1 MGVAQ
6 ASVIIILR
14 NADAKPAPPIFEK
27 FFNAM
32 KLHDQHEQLKYKFH
46 LSLLYL
52 LCRHTDECA
61 DNDPSQRHA
70 SILNDF
76 WSEKYYN
83 AFLGKQ
89 SLYLQLSK
97 RLSTEHMTQLCMAV
111 AIQLYRKPAFVNGN
125 GYCRAVISV
134 PSYRYKAYPKRLFF
148 FQTPISV
155 AQKQQPAQLT
165 REIPQQLC
173 VSLSVFKY

>member
-1 MGVAQ
+1 
-6 ASVIIILR
+6 
-14 NADAKPAPPIFEK
+14 
-27 FFNAM
+27 M
-32 KLHDQHEQLKYKFH
+32 KLNDQHEQLKYKFH

-70 SILNDF
+70 LILNDF

-89 SLYLQLSK
+89 SLYLQLRK

-134 PSYRYKAYPKRLFF
+134 PSYRYKAYPKRLYF

-155 AQKQQPAQLT
+155 AQTTASTTNKRDTTAAVYSITLLPCPPLVNGAT
-165 REIPQQLC
+165 PQSTSTGLHSGTGSHRRC
-173 VSLSVFKY
+173 